1 MKVAHCRVLRKKLCK
16 GGIVMSLS
24 RTILRNKQKE
34 AEKQYVVVKRVA
46 VLYRVSTKKQVDK
59 QKDDIPMQKI
69 ACHEF
74 VKQQGWVS
82 AYEFYEKGVS
92 GFKVSAEKRDAI
104 LDLRELASQG
114 KFEVLLVYMF
124 DRIGRIDSETPF
136 VVEWFIGQNIEVWS
150 TQEGQQKLENHTDKL
165 LNYMRYWQASGESY
179 KTSMRLKTVTA
190 QMVAAGIYRGGTASF
205 GYRTEYMGRVNKKG
219 QPVKDLV
226 RDEREKE
233 IIIMMAHKILYEG
246 YGTHRLAELLN
257 DMGVRTHSGSKFTST
272 TVIRILRNKLLAGYY
287 VAGDTISEK
296 IEELVIL
303 EENIFVALQYI
314 LDQRAEVSEQK
325 RHIAKTTKGKTLL
338 SGNIFCGHC
347 GCRLNAAGGKERY
360 TTKDGEEVVRE
371 NLRYMCYHRARK
383 LNDCDG
389 QSVYS
394 APKIDK
400 MVVDIVKTYLQRITK
415 TPKSRAIEIRYTKE
429 IEEKKK
435 YKKCLTDTKAK
446 YIRKLDELSVEIGK
460 SVIGESSFTTD
471 MLAMAIQSAKT
482 ELEKVEGQL
491 EACEKDLAETSSIL
505 KHLDFYYNQFSGWA
519 SEFDGA
525 SKEQQKMI
533 LCQLIKAVRVKKGYE
548 LEIEFNINYKQ
559 FLTGGN

>member
-1 MKVAHCRVLRKKLCK
+1 
-16 GGIVMSLS
+16 MSAI
-24 RTILRNKQKE
+24 RTISRNIQKE
-34 AEKQYVVVKRVA
+34 TEKIQNIVKRVA

-74 VKQQGWVS
+74 AKEKGWVI

-104 LDLRELASQG
+104 IDLRELAAN
-114 KFEVLLVYMF
+114 KKIEVLLVYMF

-179 KTSMRLKTVTA
+179 KTSMRIKTATA
-190 QMVAAGIYRGGTASF
+190 QMVAAGIYRGGTAPF
-205 GYRTEYMGRVNKKG
+205 GYKAEYMGRLNKKG

-233 IIIMMAHKILYEG
+233 IIIMMANKTLHEG
-246 YGTHRLAELLN
+246 YGSHRLANLLN
-257 DMGVRTHSGSKFTST
+257 EMGVRTHNGCKFTSIA
-272 TVIRILRNKLLAGYY
+272 VIRILRNKLLAGYY

-303 EENIFVALQYI
+303 EENVFVAIQYI
-314 LDQRAEVSEQK
+314 LDQRVEANEEKQ
-325 RHIAKTTKGKTLL
+325 HIAKNTKGNTLL

-347 GCRLNAAGGKERY
+347 GGRLNAAGYKERY
-360 TTKDGEEVVRE
+360 ISKDGEEIIYK
-371 NLRYMCYHRARK
+371 NLRYACYHRVRK

-394 APKIDK
+394 ATKIDK
-400 MVVDIVKTYLQRITK
+400 MVVDIVKTYLQRITT
-415 TPKSRAIEIRYTKE
+415 TPKSQAIEARYTKE

-435 YKKCLTDTKAK
+435 YKRSLTDAKAK
-446 YIRKLDELSVEIGK
+446 HIRKLDELSIEIGK

-482 ELEKVEGQL
+482 ELEKVNNQL
-491 EACEKDLAETSSIL
+491 EQCENDLAETSSIL
-505 KHLDFYYNQFSGWA
+505 QNLDYYYDQFLGWA
-519 SEFDGA
+519 KEFDGA
-525 SKEQQKMI
+525 SKEQKKMI
-533 LCQLIKAVRVKKGYE
+533 LCQLIKSVRVKKGYD
-548 LEIEFNINYKQ
+548 LEIEFNINYQQ
-559 FLTGGN
+559 FFVGEN